1 MAGCVLRLATTMCG
15 KADQVER
22 VSRDVV
28 GGIARA
34 CVSSDVS
41 VQSVMS
47 QLSYTGGT
55 LARECY

>member
-1 MAGCVLRLATTMCG
+1 MCG